1 MKTVQRKRRRW
12 KRVLAYLALVMLSL
26 MLGGMTFVGVLYY
39 QVAQMMPSVDVL
51 EGYKPREA
59 SDIYSADGVLLAR
72 IAEEYREPAPL
83 SEIPQHLINATI
95 AKEDRRFWSHHGVD
109 WRGILRAA
117 WVNLA
122 QGEIQQGGSTLTQQ
136 LARNAFLTQ
145 RRTFSRKLQE
155 IILAQELE
163 RRLSKER
170 ILELYLNQVYYGNGA
185 YGVKAAARVYFNK
198 PLEKLTLAECALLA
212 ALPQRPSSYEPFGNP
227 DEAIRQRN
235 LVLDLMAREG
245 YITPAQRDAAKAE
258 PLRLTKRRPRTR
270 FVAPYVVMDTLRQ
283 LEELYGRELLLQ
295 GNLRVY
301 TTLYSPMQKA
311 AEQAL
316 ERGIRAFEAQGVNQ
330 GAIVLIDLRTGG
342 IRAMVGGRRFS
353 ESQFNAITQGRR
365 QPGSAFKPIVYATA
379 FELGKLTPNSTLL
392 DAPLSLP
399 SGVPGRPWRP
409 QNADGRFRG
418 RVTVTRALAASIN
431 VPAVRAAMM
440 LGADTIAQF
449 ARERFGFESPLNPT
463 LPIALGAS
471 AVKPIEMAEAFTVF
485 ATHGNRIRPILIR
498 RVVDRDGVV
507 LLDQKA
513 EVFEGVLSEQS
524 ARWMDEILRVAV
536 VRGTGRAASRIP
548 NARGKTGTTN
558 DYRDAW
564 FIGYTDRYL
573 AVVWVASAHYDERTH
588 RWEYRPMKRVFGGT
602 VCARIWADLM
612 EQVLQIDAQL
622 EKAKA
627 AKSASQMGTT
637 RPADL
642 PTGETPPPQ
651 AGETAN
657 SYTPNAPSESPPNP
671 EAAPDATEAQ
681 LASPASSVPVPP
693 ASDRLGSNAVP
704 ASLDAPRSSPPSPPP
719 PTPPPPKPPE
729 TVLVAICVDTGLRAT
744 DYCPEVVRRTFPKGS
759 EPKQF
764 CNKHRL
770 R

>member
-1 MKTVQRKRRRW
+1 MKTARRKRRRW

-642 PTGETPPPQ
+642 PTGETLLPQ
-651 AGETAN
+651 TGETAN

-693 ASDRLGSNAVP
+693 ASDRSGSNAVP

>member
-12 KRVLAYLALVMLSL
+12 KRILAYLALVMLSL

-163 RRLSKER
+163 RRLTKER

-212 ALPQRPSSYEPFGNP
+212 ALPQRPSSYNPFSNP

-283 LEELYGRELLLQ
+283 LEELYGHELLLQ

-301 TTLYSPMQKA
+301 TTVHPSMQQA
-311 AEQAL
+311 AEQVL

-379 FELGKLTPNSTLL
+379 FELGKLTPTSTLL

-399 SGVPGRPWRP
+399 SGIRGRPWRP

-418 RVTVTRALAASIN
+418 RVSVTRALSASIN
-431 VPAVRAAMM
+431 VPAVRAAM
-440 LGADTIAQF
+440 LIGADTIVQF
-449 ARERFGFESPLNPT
+449 ARERFGFQSPLNPT

-536 VRGTGRAASRIP
+536 LQGTGRAASHIP

-612 EQVLQIDAQL
+612 EKVLQIDAQL
-622 EKAKA
+622 EKAQA
-627 AKSASQMGTT
+627 AKSASEIGTA
-637 RPADL
+637 RS
-642 PTGETPPPQ
+642 TPPSQKEISRELSQP
-651 AGETAN
+651 AGAAPESAATGAN
-657 SYTPNAPSESPPNP
+657 PEEATQTPSPSLATPATNVPAPPPSEQPNSN
-671 EAAPDATEAQ
+671 AAPT
-681 LASPASSVPVPP
+681 SF
-693 ASDRLGSNAVP
+693 
-704 ASLDAPRSSPPSPPP
+704 DAPRNSPPPPPP

-729 TVLVAICVDTGLRAT
+729 TVTVAICVDTGLRAT

-759 EPKQF
+759 EPKQL
-764 CNKHRL
+764 CKKHRL

>member
-627 AKSASQMGTT
+627 AKSASQVGTT

-693 ASDRLGSNAVP
+693 ASDRSGSNAVP